1 MVKTAC
7 NAGDG
12 RRRGFDPWIG
22 KMPWR
27 KKWQPTPVL
36 LPGEFHGQRDPGR
49 LESTGSQ
56 RSGHD

>member
-12 RRRGFDPWIG
+12 RRQGFDPWIG
-22 KMPWR
+22 QIPWR

-36 LPGEFHGQRDPGR
+36 LPGEFHGQRGPGG
-49 LESTGSQ
+49 LEFTGSQ
-56 RSGHD
+56 RFRLN